1 MILTCSCFTNFT
13 LPINSAGAEQHFSQL
28 KLIMDRSFGLD
39 YDPRQF
45 PNEVYYNEVID
56 NFGKMIHTQKAVVI
70 GLCRGLYYYQ
80 FSIPIRPT
88 FPKIYVSRSF

>member
-56 NFGKMIHTQKAVVI
+56 N
-70 GLCRGLYYYQ
+70 C
-80 FSIPIRPT
+80 
-88 FPKIYVSRSF
+88 